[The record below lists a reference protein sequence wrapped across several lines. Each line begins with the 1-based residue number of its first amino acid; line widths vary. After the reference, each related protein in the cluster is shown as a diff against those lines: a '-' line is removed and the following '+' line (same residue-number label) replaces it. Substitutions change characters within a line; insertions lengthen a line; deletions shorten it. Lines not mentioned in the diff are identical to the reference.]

1 MLEEKFKMEDNEEM
15 ELVKYLLNQA
25 DDFIEAVICGSMEA
39 SRRCATMFEIDE
51 QGRMSDASPLEM
63 LRNMKEGMKYLVV
76 EVQPEENMTSGDI
89 TLLIE
94 NPENYNHRLVVSN
107 NGRDIQII
115 KLREEDNHIL
125 EEATITTLQKEHTVS
140 ISVNSDIVENVE
152 DREALMGLLSS
163 IKSYITHKEGYKWVV
178 DFRHALAP
186 DTQKMLEST
195 EELIARLRNE
205 YLESQEG
212 ISGNHPNGNNGGGM
226 LS

>member
-1 MLEEKFKMEDNEEM
+1 MEDKKEM

-25 DDFIEAVICGSMEA
+25 DNFIEAVICGSMEA

-63 LRNMKEGMKYLVV
+63 LRNIKNGMKYLVV

-115 KLREEDNHIL
+115 KLREEDNNIL
-125 EEATITTLQKEHTVS
+125 EEAIITTLQKKRTVS
-140 ISVNSDIVENVE
+140 ISVNSEIVGGVE

-163 IKSYITHKEGYKWVV
+163 IEYYLSYKEGYKWIV

-186 DTQKMLEST
+186 DIQELMEKTV
-195 EELIARLRNE
+195 ELIARSNGE
-205 YLESQEG
+205 EASGG
-212 ISGNHPNGNNGGGM
+212 I

>member
-39 SRRCATMFEIDE
+39 SKRCATMFEIDE

-63 LRNMKEGMKYLVV
+63 LRNIKNGMKYLVV

-94 NPENYNHRLVVSN
+94 DPENYNHRLVVSN
-107 NGRDIQII
+107 NERDIQII
-115 KLREEDNHIL
+115 KLREEDNNIL
-125 EEATITTLQKEHTVS
+125 EEAIITTLQKEHTVS
-140 ISVNSDIVENVE
+140 VSVNSEIVGGVE
-152 DREALMGLLSS
+152 DREALMGLLLS
-163 IKSYITHKEGYKWVV
+163 IEYYLSFKEGYKWVV

-186 DTQKMLEST
+186 DIQELMENT
-195 EELIARLRNE
+195 EKLIAR
-205 YLESQEG
+205 S
-212 ISGNHPNGNNGGGM
+212 NGEEASGGM

>member
-15 ELVKYLLNQA
+15 ELVNYLLNQA
-25 DDFIEAVICGSMEA
+25 DNFIEAVICGSMEA

-63 LRNMKEGMKYLVV
+63 LRNIKNGMKYLVV

-94 NPENYNHRLVVSN
+94 DPENYNHRLVVSN

-115 KLREEDNHIL
+115 KLREEDNNIL
-125 EEATITTLQKEHTVS
+125 EEAIITTLQKEHTVS
-140 ISVNSDIVENVE
+140 VSVNSEIVRGVE

-163 IKSYITHKEGYKWVV
+163 IKRYLTYKEGYKWVV

-186 DTQKMLEST
+186 DIQELMEDT
-195 EELIARLRNE
+195 EKLIARSNGE
-205 YLESQEG
+205 EA
-212 ISGNHPNGNNGGGM
+212 SGVC
-226 LS
+226 

>member
-1 MLEEKFKMEDNEEM
+1 MLEEKFLMEDKEEM

-63 LRNMKEGMKYLVV
+63 LRNIKNGMKYLVV

-94 NPENYNHRLVVSN
+94 DPENYNHRLVVSN

-115 KLREEDNHIL
+115 KLREEDNNIL
-125 EEATITTLQKEHTVS
+125 EEAIITTLQKEHTVS
-140 ISVNSDIVENVE
+140 VSVNSEVVGGVE
-152 DREALMGLLSS
+152 DREALMGLLLS

-186 DTQKMLEST
+186 DIQQLMENT
-195 EELIARLRNE
+195 EKLIAR
-205 YLESQEG
+205 S
-212 ISGNHPNGNNGGGM
+212 NGEEASGGM

>member
-1 MLEEKFKMEDNEEM
+1 MLEEKFKMKDNEEM
-15 ELVKYLLNQA
+15 ELVKYLLNKA

-39 SRRCATMFEIDE
+39 SKRCATMFEIDE

-63 LRNMKEGMKYLVV
+63 LRNMKNGMKYLVV

-94 NPENYNHRLVVSN
+94 DPENYNHRLVVSN
-107 NGRDIQII
+107 NGRDTQII
-115 KLREEDNHIL
+115 KLREEDNNIV
-125 EEATITTLQKEHTVS
+125 EEAIITTSQKEHTVLV
-140 ISVNSDIVENVE
+140 SVNSEIVECVE

-163 IKSYITHKEGYKWVV
+163 IKGYITNKEGYKWVV

-186 DTQKMLEST
+186 DIQKLIENT
-195 EELIARLRNE
+195 EELIARSNRE
-205 YLESQEG
+205 EES
-212 ISGNHPNGNNGGGM
+212 GGM

>member
-15 ELVKYLLNQA
+15 ELVKYLLNKA
-25 DDFIEAVICGSMEA
+25 DDFIEEVICGSMEA

-63 LRNMKEGMKYLVV
+63 LRNIKNGMKYLVV

-107 NGRDIQII
+107 NGRDIEII
-115 KLREEDNHIL
+115 KLREEDNNIL
-125 EEATITTLQKEHTVS
+125 EEAIITTSQKEHTVS
-140 ISVNSDIVENVE
+140 VSVNSEIVEGVE

-163 IKSYITHKEGYKWVV
+163 INSFLTHKEGYKWVV

-186 DTQKMLEST
+186 DIQKLMENT
-195 EELIARLRNE
+195 EELIARSNE
-205 YLESQEG
+205 DEAS
-212 ISGNHPNGNNGGGM
+212 GGM

>member
-1 MLEEKFKMEDNEEM
+1 MVEEKFMMEDNEEM

-25 DDFIEAVICGSMEA
+25 DNFIEAVICGSMEA

-63 LRNMKEGMKYLVV
+63 LRNIKNGMKYLVV
-76 EVQPEENMTSGDI
+76 EVQPEENMTSGNI

-115 KLREEDNHIL
+115 KLREEDNNIL
-125 EEATITTLQKEHTVS
+125 EEAIITTIQKEHTVS
-140 ISVNSDIVENVE
+140 IAVNKEVVEGAE

-163 IKSYITHKEGYKWVV
+163 IKSYLTYKEGYKWVV

-186 DTQKMLEST
+186 DIQKLMENT
-195 EELIARLRNE
+195 DELIAR
-205 YLESQEG
+205 S
-212 ISGNHPNGNNGGGM
+212 NGDEASGGM

>member
-1 MLEEKFKMEDNEEM
+1 MVEEKFKMEDNEEM
-15 ELVKYLLNQA
+15 GLVKYLLNQA

-51 QGRMSDASPLEM
+51 RGRMSDASPLEM
-63 LRNMKEGMKYLVV
+63 LRNIKNGMKYLVV

-115 KLREEDNHIL
+115 KLREEDNNIL
-125 EEATITTLQKEHTVS
+125 EEAIITTSQKEHTVS
-140 ISVNSDIVENVE
+140 VSVNSEIVRGVE
-152 DREALMGLLSS
+152 DRVALMGLLSS
-163 IKSYITHKEGYKWVV
+163 IKNYLTHKEGYKWVV

-186 DTQKMLEST
+186 DIQKLMENT
-195 EELIARLRNE
+195 DELIAR
-205 YLESQEG
+205 S
-212 ISGNHPNGNNGGGM
+212 NGDEASGGM

>member
-15 ELVKYLLNQA
+15 ALVKYLLNQA

-51 QGRMSDASPLEM
+51 QERMSDASPLEM
-63 LRNMKEGMKYLVV
+63 LRNIKNGMKYLVV
-76 EVQPEENMTSGDI
+76 EVQPEENMTSENI

-107 NGRDIQII
+107 NGRDIKII
-115 KLREEDNHIL
+115 KLREEDNNIL
-125 EEATITTLQKEHTVS
+125 EEVIITTSQKEHTVS
-140 ISVNSDIVENVE
+140 VSVNSEIVRGVE
-152 DREALMGLLSS
+152 DRVAVMGLLSS
-163 IKSYITHKEGYKWVV
+163 IKSYLTHKEGYKWVV

-186 DTQKMLEST
+186 DIQELMEDT
-195 EELIARLRNE
+195 EKLIAR
-205 YLESQEG
+205 S
-212 ISGNHPNGNNGGGM
+212 NGEEASGGM

>member
-1 MLEEKFKMEDNEEM
+1 MIEEKFKMEDSEKI

-39 SRRCATMFEIDE
+39 SKRCATMFEIDE

-63 LRNMKEGMKYLVV
+63 LRNIKNGMKYLVV
-76 EVQPEENMTSGDI
+76 EVQPEENMTSGNI

-107 NGRDIQII
+107 NGRDIEII
-115 KLREEDNHIL
+115 KLREENDNII
-125 EEATITTLQKEHTVS
+125 EEAIITTLQKEHTVS
-140 ISVNSDIVENVE
+140 ISVNSDIVGGVE

-163 IKSYITHKEGYKWVV
+163 IKRYITHKEGYKWVV

-186 DTQKMLEST
+186 DIQKLMENT
-195 EELIARLRNE
+195 EELIAR
-205 YLESQEG
+205 S
-212 ISGNHPNGNNGGGM
+212 NGDRVSGGM
-226 LS
+226 FS

>member
-1 MLEEKFKMEDNEEM
+1 MVEEKFKMEDNEEM
-15 ELVKYLLNQA
+15 ELVKNLLNQA

-39 SRRCATMFEIDE
+39 SKRCATMFEIDE

-63 LRNMKEGMKYLVV
+63 LRNIKNGMKYLVV
-76 EVQPEENMTSGDI
+76 EVQPEENMTSGNI

-94 NPENYNHRLVVSN
+94 DPENYNHRLVVSG

-115 KLREEDNHIL
+115 KLREEDNNIL
-125 EEATITTLQKEHTVS
+125 EEAIITTLQKEHTVS
-140 ISVNSDIVENVE
+140 VSVNGEVVNGVE

-163 IKSYITHKEGYKWVV
+163 IKSYLTPKEGYKWVV

-186 DTQKMLEST
+186 DIQKLVENT
-195 EELIARLRNE
+195 EELVAR
-205 YLESQEG
+205 S
-212 ISGNHPNGNNGGGM
+212 NGEEACGGM

>member
-1 MLEEKFKMEDNEEM
+1 MEDNEEM

-25 DDFIEAVICGSMEA
+25 DDFIEAIICGSLEA

-63 LRNMKEGMKYLVV
+63 LRNIKNGMKYLVV
-76 EVQPEENMTSGDI
+76 EVQPEENMISGDI

-107 NGRDIQII
+107 NGRDIEII
-115 KLREEDNHIL
+115 KLREEDNNIL
-125 EEATITTLQKEHTVS
+125 EEAIITTSQKEHTVS
-140 ISVNSDIVENVE
+140 VSINSEIVGGVE
-152 DREALMGLLSS
+152 DREALMGLLLS

-178 DFRHALAP
+178 DFRHALAL
-186 DTQKMLEST
+186 DIQELMEKT
-195 EELIARLRNE
+195 EELIAR
-205 YLESQEG
+205 S
-212 ISGNHPNGNNGGGM
+212 NGEEASGGM

>member
-1 MLEEKFKMEDNEEM
+1 MVEEKFKMEDNEEM
-15 ELVKYLLNQA
+15 GLVKYLLNQA

-51 QGRMSDASPLEM
+51 RGRMSDASPLEM
-63 LRNMKEGMKYLVV
+63 LRNIKNGMKYLVV

-115 KLREEDNHIL
+115 KLREEDNNIL
-125 EEATITTLQKEHTVS
+125 EEAIITTSQKEHTVLV
-140 ISVNSDIVENVE
+140 SVNSEIVRGVE
-152 DREALMGLLSS
+152 DRVALMGLLSS
-163 IKSYITHKEGYKWVV
+163 IKSYLTHKEGYKWVV

-186 DTQKMLEST
+186 DIQKLMENT
-195 EELIARLRNE
+195 DELIAR
-205 YLESQEG
+205 S
-212 ISGNHPNGNNGGGM
+212 NGDEASGGM

>member
-1 MLEEKFKMEDNEEM
+1 MVEEKFKMEDNEEM

-39 SRRCATMFEIDE
+39 SKRCATMFEIDE

-63 LRNMKEGMKYLVV
+63 LRNIKNGMKYLVV
-76 EVQPEENMTSGDI
+76 EVQPEENMPSGDI

-115 KLREEDNHIL
+115 KLREENDNII
-125 EEATITTLQKEHTVS
+125 EEAIITTSQKEHTVS

-152 DREALMGLLSS
+152 DRKALMGLLLS
-163 IKSYITHKEGYKWVV
+163 IEHYLTHKEGYKWVV

-186 DTQKMLEST
+186 DIQKLMENT
-195 EELIARLRNE
+195 EELIAR
-205 YLESQEG
+205 S
-212 ISGNHPNGNNGGGM
+212 NGEEASGGM

>member
-1 MLEEKFKMEDNEEM
+1 MLEEKIIMAESETT
-15 ELVKYLLNQA
+15 ELIKNILNTA
-25 DDFIEAVICGSMEA
+25 DSFIDAVIHGSMEA
-39 SRRCATMFEIDE
+39 LRRCATMFKIDE
-51 QGRMSDASPLEM
+51 DGRVSDESPLGM
-63 LRNMKEGMKYLVV
+63 LRNIKKGIKYIVV

-115 KLREEDNHIL
+115 KLREEDNNTL
-125 EEATITTLQKEHTVS
+125 EEAIITTPQKEHTVS

-163 IKSYITHKEGYKWVV
+163 IKSYITPKEGYKWVV

-186 DTQKMLEST
+186 ETQKMVEST
-195 EELIARLRNE
+195 EELITRLRNE
-205 YLESQEG
+205 YLESKEG
-212 ISGNHPNGNNGGGM
+212 MSGECSNGTNGRGM

>member
-1 MLEEKFKMEDNEEM
+1 MSEEKFKMEDNEEM

-25 DDFIEAVICGSMEA
+25 DDFIEDVICGSMEA
-39 SRRCATMFEIDE
+39 SKRCATMFEIDE

-63 LRNMKEGMKYLVV
+63 LRNIKNGMKYLVV
-76 EVQPEENMTSGDI
+76 EVQPEEKMTSGGI

-94 NPENYNHRLVVSN
+94 DPENYNHRLVVSN

-115 KLREEDNHIL
+115 KLREEDKNII
-125 EEATITTLQKEHTVS
+125 EEASITTSQKEHTVS
-140 ISVNSDIVENVE
+140 ISVNSEVVGDVE

-163 IKSYITHKEGYKWVV
+163 IKSYLNYKEGYKWVV

-186 DTQKMLEST
+186 DIQELMEKT
-195 EELIARLRNE
+195 EELIAR
-205 YLESQEG
+205 SKG
-212 ISGNHPNGNNGGGM
+212 DVASGGM

>member
-15 ELVKYLLNQA
+15 ELAKYLLNQA

-63 LRNMKEGMKYLVV
+63 LRNIKNGMKYLVV

-94 NPENYNHRLVVSN
+94 DPENYNHRLIISS

-115 KLREEDNHIL
+115 KLREEDDNIV
-125 EEATITTLQKEHTVS
+125 EEVIITTLQKEHTVS
-140 ISVNSDIVENVE
+140 ISVNGEIVEGVE
-152 DREALMGLLSS
+152 DKVALMGLLFS

-186 DTQKMLEST
+186 GIQKLIENT
-195 EELIARLRNE
+195 EGLIAHSNIE
-205 YLESQEG
+205 EAS
-212 ISGNHPNGNNGGGM
+212 GGM

>member
-1 MLEEKFKMEDNEEM
+1 MLEEKFLMEDNEEM

-25 DDFIEAVICGSMEA
+25 DNFIEAVICGSMEA

-63 LRNMKEGMKYLVV
+63 LRNIKNGMKYLVV
-76 EVQPEENMTSGDI
+76 EVQPEENMTSSNI

-94 NPENYNHRLVVSN
+94 DPENYNHRLVVSN

-115 KLREEDNHIL
+115 KLREEDNNIL

-140 ISVNSDIVENVE
+140 ISVNSEIVEGVE

-163 IKSYITHKEGYKWVV
+163 IKSYLTYKEGYKWVV
-178 DFRHALAP
+178 DFRHALAS
-186 DTQKMLEST
+186 DIQELMEKT
-195 EELIARLRNE
+195 EKLIAR
-205 YLESQEG
+205 S
-212 ISGNHPNGNNGGGM
+212 NGEEASGGM

>member
-25 DDFIEAVICGSMEA
+25 DDFIEAVICGSIEA

-63 LRNMKEGMKYLVV
+63 LRNIKNGMKYLVV

-94 NPENYNHRLVVSN
+94 DPENYNHRLVVSN

-115 KLREEDNHIL
+115 KLREEYNNIL
-125 EEATITTLQKEHTVS
+125 EEAIITTLQKEHTVS
-140 ISVNSDIVENVE
+140 VSVNSEIVGGVE

-163 IKSYITHKEGYKWVV
+163 IKSYLTYKEGYKWVV
-178 DFRHALAP
+178 DFRHALAS
-186 DTQKMLEST
+186 DIQELMEKT
-195 EELIARLRNE
+195 EELIAR
-205 YLESQEG
+205 S
-212 ISGNHPNGNNGGGM
+212 NGEEASGGM

>member
-1 MLEEKFKMEDNEEM
+1 MVEEKFKMEDNEEM
-15 ELVKYLLNQA
+15 GLVKYLLNQA

-51 QGRMSDASPLEM
+51 RGRMSDASPLEM
-63 LRNMKEGMKYLVV
+63 LRNIKNGMKYLVV

-115 KLREEDNHIL
+115 KLREEDNNIL
-125 EEATITTLQKEHTVS
+125 EEAIITTSQKEHTVS
-140 ISVNSDIVENVE
+140 VSVNSEIVRGVE
-152 DREALMGLLSS
+152 DRVALMGLLSG
-163 IKSYITHKEGYKWVV
+163 IKSYLTHKEGYKWVV
-178 DFRHALAP
+178 DFRHASAP
-186 DTQKMLEST
+186 DIQKLMENT
-195 EELIARLRNE
+195 EELIALSNGDRV
-205 YLESQEG
+205 SGG
-212 ISGNHPNGNNGGGM
+212 I

>member
-1 MLEEKFKMEDNEEM
+1 MLEEKFMMEDNEEM

-25 DDFIEAVICGSMEA
+25 DNFIEAVICGSMEA

-63 LRNMKEGMKYLVV
+63 LRSIKDGMKYLVV
-76 EVQPEENMTSGDI
+76 EVQPEENMASGDI

-94 NPENYNHRLVVSN
+94 DPENYNHRLVVSN

-115 KLREEDNHIL
+115 KLREEDNSIG
-125 EEATITTLQKEHTVS
+125 EEVIITTSQKEHTVS
-140 ISVNSDIVENVE
+140 ISVNRDVVEDVE

-163 IKSYITHKEGYKWVV
+163 IKSYQTYKEGYKWVV

-186 DTQKMLEST
+186 DIQQLMENT
-195 EELIARLRNE
+195 EELIALSNGDRV
-205 YLESQEG
+205 SGG
-212 ISGNHPNGNNGGGM
+212 I

>member
-1 MLEEKFKMEDNEEM
+1 MVEEKFKMEDNEEM

-63 LRNMKEGMKYLVV
+63 LRNIKNGMKYLVV

-115 KLREEDNHIL
+115 KLREEDNNIL
-125 EEATITTLQKEHTVS
+125 EEAIITTSQKEHTVS
-140 ISVNSDIVENVE
+140 VSVNSELVGGVE

-163 IKSYITHKEGYKWVV
+163 IKSYLTHKEGYKCVV
-178 DFRHALAP
+178 DFRHALSP
-186 DTQKMLEST
+186 DIQELMEKTK
-195 EELIARLRNE
+195 ELIARSKGE
-205 YLESQEG
+205 EAS
-212 ISGNHPNGNNGGGM
+212 GGM

>member
-15 ELVKYLLNQA
+15 KLVKYLLNKA
-25 DDFIEAVICGSMEA
+25 DNFIEAVICGSMEA

-63 LRNMKEGMKYLVV
+63 LRNIKKGMKYLVV

-107 NGRDIQII
+107 NGRDIEII
-115 KLREEDNHIL
+115 KLREENNNIV
-125 EEATITTLQKEHTVS
+125 EEVIITTSQKEHTVS
-140 ISVNSDIVENVE
+140 ISVNSDIVDGVK

-163 IKSYITHKEGYKWVV
+163 IKSHITNKEGYKWVV

-186 DTQKMLEST
+186 EVRELMEST
-195 EELIARLRNE
+195 DELIARLKSE
-205 YLESQEG
+205 YQELQDDIG
-212 ISGNHPNGNNGGGM
+212 ISSGKGRKGM

>member
-1 MLEEKFKMEDNEEM
+1 MVEEKFKMEDNEEM

-39 SRRCATMFEIDE
+39 SKRCATMFEIDE

-63 LRNMKEGMKYLVV
+63 LRNIKNGMKYLVV

-94 NPENYNHRLVVSN
+94 NSENYNHRLVVSN
-107 NGRDIQII
+107 NGRDIEII
-115 KLREEDNHIL
+115 KLREEDNNIL
-125 EEATITTLQKEHTVS
+125 EEAIITTLQKEHTVS
-140 ISVNSDIVENVE
+140 ISVNGDIVGGME

-163 IKSYITHKEGYKWVV
+163 IKSYLTHKKGYKWVV

-186 DTQKMLEST
+186 DIQKLVENT
-195 EELIARLRNE
+195 EELIARSNG
-205 YLESQEG
+205 EG
-212 ISGNHPNGNNGGGM
+212 ASGGM

>member
-1 MLEEKFKMEDNEEM
+1 MLEEKFMMEDNEEM

-25 DDFIEAVICGSMEA
+25 DNFIEAVIYGSMEA

-63 LRNMKEGMKYLVV
+63 LRNIKNGMKYLVV

-94 NPENYNHRLVVSN
+94 DPENYNHRLVVSN

-115 KLREEDNHIL
+115 KLREEDNNIL
-125 EEATITTLQKEHTVS
+125 EEAIISTSQKEHTVS
-140 ISVNSDIVENVE
+140 ISVNREIVGGVE
-152 DREALMGLLSS
+152 DREALMSLLSS
-163 IKSYITHKEGYKWVV
+163 IKSYLTYKEGYKWVV
-178 DFRHALAP
+178 DFRHALSP
-186 DTQKMLEST
+186 DIKKLVENT
-195 EELIARLRNE
+195 EKLIAR
-205 YLESQEG
+205 S
-212 ISGNHPNGNNGGGM
+212 NGNQVSGGM

>member
-1 MLEEKFKMEDNEEM
+1 MVEEKFKMEDNEEM

-39 SRRCATMFEIDE
+39 SKRCATMFEIDE

-63 LRNMKEGMKYLVV
+63 LRNIKNGMKYLVV
-76 EVQPEENMTSGDI
+76 EVQPEENPAREDI

-94 NPENYNHRLVVSN
+94 DPENYNHRLVVSN
-107 NGRDIQII
+107 NGRDIKII
-115 KLREEDNHIL
+115 KLREEDNNIL
-125 EEATITTLQKEHTVS
+125 EEVIITTSQKEHTISV
-140 ISVNSDIVENVE
+140 SVNSEIVRGVE
-152 DREALMGLLSS
+152 DRVALMGLLSS
-163 IKSYITHKEGYKWVV
+163 IKSYLTHKEGYKWVV

-186 DTQKMLEST
+186 ETQKMMEST

-212 ISGNHPNGNNGGGM
+212 MSGDNSNGSNGRGM

>member
-25 DDFIEAVICGSMEA
+25 DDFIEAIICGSMEA

-63 LRNMKEGMKYLVV
+63 LRNIKNGMKYLVV

-94 NPENYNHRLVVSN
+94 DPENYNHRLVVSN

-115 KLREEDNHIL
+115 KLREEDNNIL
-125 EEATITTLQKEHTVS
+125 EEATITTSQKEHTVS
-140 ISVNSDIVENVE
+140 VSVNSEIVENVE

-178 DFRHALAP
+178 DFRHALAQ
-186 DTQKMLEST
+186 DIQELMEKT
-195 EELIARLRNE
+195 EKLLAR
-205 YLESQEG
+205 S
-212 ISGNHPNGNNGGGM
+212 NGEEASGGM